1 MLLIWNGK
9 EENEEEDEEQD
20 EEKDEEEEEDEDEDE
35 EEIKKARAENKI
47 QRPFILRLSCSM
59 SN

>member
-20 EEKDEEEEEDEDEDE
+20 EEKDEEEDEDEDE